1 MQCSNFNVI
10 AGDTLMTVYF
20 EDIKVGDSAE
30 YAKTITEA
38 DILMFAAVSG
48 DDNPVHINQEYAE
61 TTPFAGRIA
70 HGMLT
75 ASLISTVVGTRLPG
89 NGTIY
94 LSQSTRFKAPVRIGQ
109 TVTARA
115 TVVEIFPEKKR
126 VKLATQC
133 LVQGKVIL
141 EGESL
146 VIAPSRGE

>member
-1 MQCSNFNVI
+1 
-10 AGDTLMTVYF
+10 MTVYF
-20 EDIKVGDSAE
+20 EDIQIGDSAE

-38 DILMFAAVSG
+38 DILMFSAVSG

-61 TTPFAGRIA
+61 SSMFQSRIA

-94 LSQSTRFKAPVRIGQ
+94 LSQSTRFKAPVKIGE
-109 TVTARA
+109 TVTARV
-115 TVVEIFPEKKR
+115 TVTELDPAKKR
-126 VKLATQC
+126 VKFATAC
-133 LVQGKVIL
+133 LVKGKVVV

-146 VIAPSRGE
+146 VIAPSRPA

>member
-1 MQCSNFNVI
+1 
-10 AGDTLMTVYF
+10 MTVYF
-20 EDIKVGDSAE
+20 EDIQIGDSAE

-61 TTPFAGRIA
+61 ASMFGTRIA

-89 NGTIY
+89 EGTIY
-94 LSQSTRFKAPVRIGQ
+94 LSQSTRFKAPVKIGE

-115 TVVEIFPEKKR
+115 TVIELDAAKKR

-133 LVQGKVIL
+133 LVKGKVIL
-141 EGESL
+141 DGESL
-146 VIAPSRGE
+146 VIAPSRAGK

>member
-1 MQCSNFNVI
+1 
-10 AGDTLMTVYF
+10 MTVYF
-20 EDIKVGDSAE
+20 EDLKIGDFAE

-61 TTPFAGRIA
+61 QTMFGGRIA

-89 NGTIY
+89 PGTIY
-94 LSQSTRFKAPVRIGQ
+94 LSQSTRFKAAVKIGQ

-115 TVVEIFPEKKR
+115 TVAELDPAKKR
-126 VKLATQC
+126 VKFTTQC
-133 LVQGKVIL
+133 FVAGNVIL

-146 VIAPSRGE
+146 VIAPSRPE